1 MRSQRD
7 VYEHAIETER
17 AELIE
22 FPEEEEEELAL
33 IYEAKGLPREDAQ
46 RIARHIM
53 QRPQVALDTM
63 AREELGLDPDELGSP
78 WGAAISSFL
87 AFTAGAVVPI
97 APYIF
102 SEGMLSFQLSIALSA
117 LALLIVGGA
126 LSFFTGKNSLWGA
139 LRMLFAG
146 GIAAGVTYTV
156 GRLIG
161 VSVAG

>member
-1 MRSQRD
+1 
-7 VYEHAIETER
+7 V
-17 AELIE
+17 
-22 FPEEEEEELAL
+22 
-33 IYEAKGLPREDAQ
+33 
-46 RIARHIM
+46 
-53 QRPQVALDTM
+53 
-63 AREELGLDPDELGSP
+63 
-78 WGAAISSFL
+78 